1 MSSAIDRFVELID
14 TADFHIPFSS
24 QWAVMIQ
31 IPPDLSRNLKQVEE
45 LEYNGKDWAINDQ
58 NIGKLL
64 AELIQEGVYC
74 IFADE
79 VTLIDDSYGV
89 ADATIGEDGTTGGL
103 IPGIYSKNR
112 QPFSQKKL
120 NIKFRET
127 NLSFVD
133 SFIRPWM
140 ILASHLGR
148 IATSNRITKS
158 EVTVFQY
165 GKITTSKYEGP
176 VGVEPSN
183 IPVRKQFKYYGC
195 TPTAVNGMSLTYDK
209 TAVMS
214 YEIGWCFDSYTVG
227 DGTFTSTP
235 ATSFVSP
242 PSRSTATS
250 RGRGSSRG
258 EGVRNERTR
267 SASGLLPGEEN
278 PRERYRPLDDFG
290 DFMSPRIPR

>member
-1 MSSAIDRFVELID
+1 MSDAINRFVELID

-24 QWAVMIQ
+24 QWAVMIKM
-31 IPPDLSRNLKQVEE
+31 PPDLRGTLKQVED
-45 LEYNGKDWAINDQ
+45 LEYNGRGWAINDG

-64 AELIQEGVYC
+64 AELESEGIYC

-79 VTLIDDSYGV
+79 VSLIDDSYGV

-158 EVTVFQY
+158 DITVLQY
-165 GKITTSKYEGP
+165 GKITTSKYAGP
-176 VGVEPSN
+176 AGVQRST
-183 IPVRKQFKYYGC
+183 IPIRKQFNYYGC
-195 TPTAVNGMSLTYDK
+195 TPTTVNGMSLTYED
-209 TAVMS
+209 AVLS
-214 YEIGWCFDSYTVG
+214 YDIGWCFDSYTIG
-227 DGTFTSTP
+227 DGTFVATP
-235 ATSFVSP
+235 SP
-242 PSRSTATS
+242 APGNTQEASRRLT
-250 RGRGSSRG
+250 RERQGNNQRK
-258 EGVRNERTR
+258 RTR
-267 SASGLLPGEEN
+267 PEQGRPVGE
-278 PRERYRPLDDFG
+278 PYPIERYEDLGDFG
-290 DFMSPRIPR
+290 NVMSPRVPR